1 MEKIR
6 EGFTRVTECLSVYND
21 FSMIAPAV
29 LKNACER
36 GTRVHR
42 YAELYA
48 NDEYFPDLDKS
59 DEACGYLESFK
70 SWFDAVVKRVVSL
83 EMRLYSDVLK
93 LTGAIDAVVVIHGAE
108 EPVIVDYKTPAME
121 SKSWA
126 LQLSAYKWLYNNDL
140 NTKVKAER
148 RIALMLK
155 KDGGKAKVCEYTNTG
170 DLKTYIGALEAY
182 RHFNEC

>member
-1 MEKIR
+1 M
-6 EGFTRVTECLSVYND
+6 TAPLSVYND

-70 SWFDAVVKRVVSL
+70 AWFDAAVKRVVSL
-83 EMRLYSDVLK
+83 EIRLYSDVLK
-93 LTGAIDAVVVIHGAE
+93 LTGAIDAVVVIHGSE

-126 LQLSAYKWLYNNDL
+126 LQTAAYKWLYNEQASTEIL
-140 NTKVKAER
+140 AKR

-155 KDGGKAKVCEYTNTG
+155 KDGGKAKVCEYTNSG
-170 DLKTYIGALEAY
+170 DLKTYMGALEAY
-182 RHFNEC
+182 RHFYG